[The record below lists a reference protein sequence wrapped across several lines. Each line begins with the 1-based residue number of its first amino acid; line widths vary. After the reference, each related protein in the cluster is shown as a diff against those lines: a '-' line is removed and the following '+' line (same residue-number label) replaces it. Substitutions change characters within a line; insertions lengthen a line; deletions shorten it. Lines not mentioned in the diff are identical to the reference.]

1 MKKSM
6 YLMAA
11 LTALAFAVP
20 AQAASYDTI
29 AAAKKPQP
37 EQQAKK
43 GGGKSKH
50 KAPKKGGAA

>member
-1 MKKSM
+1 MKKSL
-6 YLMAA
+6 YLCAM

-20 AQAASYDTI
+20 AQAASYETI

-43 GGGKSKH
+43 GGKAKH
-50 KAPKKGGAA
+50 KAPPKKGGSA